1 LSDASKQERALDEPL
16 NRYLEW
22 LAAEERRYEV
32 EGARQ
37 KAKGCQFLA
46 GVYRKRLGSSV
57 AALRATLR
65 RRLDLPPAS
74 EDADEAVPFVDTD
87 ASDPEDD
94 IIDPGV
100 ASEAPPPPLDPREA
114 ELAQA
119 VLSAADAVPEGR
131 DSKLQ
136 ALKRLLA
143 GEVAVGGAARRFAA
157 SRRISLA

>member
-1 LSDASKQERALDEPL
+1 MTLAARQIFLDELRQCPSPFDVIVVD
-16 NRYLEW
+16 EAHH
-22 LAAEERRYEV
+22 LAEPGSRTKRLA
-32 EGARQ
+32 
-37 KAKGCQFLA
+37 FA

-119 VLSAADAVPEGR
+119 VLSAAAAVPEGR